1 MWLCEYFVYFTIFSV
16 MGWIY
21 ESIFCTIKSKKWENR
36 GFLYGPSCPIYGA
49 GGAAITGVFDILQK
63 NGIEASWGLV
73 FLVGMF
79 GSMVLEYFTSWALEK
94 LFNAYWWDYSDMPLN
109 VKGRIC
115 LPYSICFGFAGMLVV
130 FFIAPFTKDMTGW
143 MTPIIFELIA
153 LIFMAII
160 SIDATL
166 TVTALTDFS
175 NSVVRMQDSLNEYMD
190 QFVNGVV
197 EKTIETKEVAEGLL
211 EEAVSKRSQ
220 KDIDDERLKVGREKI
235 EAILSSMGNGRQ
247 AALKRVKGFRNPRIE
262 KKHMDAVNLH
272 MRQRMIEIR
281 NARKKNKKY

>member
-49 GGAAITGVFDILQK
+49 GGATITGVFDILQK

-130 FFIAPFTKDMTGW
+130 FFVAPFTKDMTSW